1 MLSPSARRPVE
12 CDGGRGR
19 SGVGRR
25 SHRAERDQDR
35 RRRLVR
41 GGSPEDGGGQEHR
54 AERTNPHASLHPVQ
68 DGLLGSRSDLVIAVS
83 AGHTCFDAVAGSWVR
98 ENLVADGPRLQST
111 SGWYRE
117 SNDSRCRSLYA
128 WHTRYFLRQC
138 PACGPT
144 LLASS
149 VTAVKTFYLRWA
161 LRALAGRFRALFGLL
176 SLRPRHT
183 LSFGVCAEKP
193 Q

>member
-1 MLSPSARRPVE
+1 MLSPSARRPGE

-117 SNDSRCRSLYA
+117 VDCRDRKSTRLNSSHQIISYA
-128 WHTRYFLRQC
+128 VFCLKKKKQ
-138 PACGPT
+138 
-144 LLASS
+144 
-149 VTAVKTFYLRWA
+149 
-161 LRALAGRFRALFGLL
+161 
-176 SLRPRHT
+176 
-183 LSFGVCAEKP
+183 
-193 Q
+193 